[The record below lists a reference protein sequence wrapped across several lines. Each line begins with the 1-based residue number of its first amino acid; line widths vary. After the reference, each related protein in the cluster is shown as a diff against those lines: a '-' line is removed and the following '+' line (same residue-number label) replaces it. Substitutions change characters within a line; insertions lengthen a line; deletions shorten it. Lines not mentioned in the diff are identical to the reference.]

1 MAESFGHPLSTSTVS
16 PKPEINVQAQP
27 ASAIALKPSP
37 VIPTQTPQHLHFVNI
52 PLQPSTNT
60 NVNILQQLNLPPLPA
75 LPATTPIT
83 TAMATPSAPAVPTA
97 PTPVLPAVVPPVI
110 PAAFQGVQ
118 PAATPMTRL
127 QQQMQ
132 AKLNPSAPSFTPN
145 PCTNIPPPQPQET
158 SKENTESTNKTN
170 ATATGSVQGS
180 PPTTMVSSQIE
191 QLKQKVQESLNKIQ
205 FLALQLNTL
214 QMLNQ
219 HSQTLQTVQQ
229 YQTVYQQYQI
239 ELANTVLL
247 NQYITNLNQMASLQK
262 LQTEQQPQPQPTTNT
277 STATATKAKSP
288 SPPPAAAVN
297 KLETIEEGEEEEM
310 EDGDDIAAPAPVSNG
325 DQDQTQGPDEEDE
338 GNEEMKEEQLETY
351 ASSAVGEAVDM
362 LETAGGNFLKFPSSL
377 YEAAETDTTGTV
389 EIGERAVNL
398 NKSPSDLAKIKKQ
411 IRGIL
416 NKITPENFDKLSQT
430 ISSILKLA
438 DIADQ
443 HDKENREPLSGEQLR
458 AAQKAQFKALI
469 RLILKCI
476 LEKAIIEP
484 IFSNQYARLCY
495 SLYLYAES
503 NEMKKKVFRL
513 QLISL
518 CHNVFNRAR
527 NSAESARFIGIIT
540 MIGELFTYGL
550 ISWRVINAGIFEEL
564 LPPSQALDIEAVC
577 KLLKTSGHE
586 FDKHH
591 YQEINQVIE
600 SLSNH
605 AQNFDFRTQCFVKE
619 ISEMRKNDWKQRKDI
634 KPESPKPLS
643 QIHREFHQEKTAE
656 KLDIEAVCKLL
667 KTSGHEFDKH
677 HYQEINQV
685 IESLSNHA
693 QNFDFR
699 TQCFVKEISE
709 MRKND
714 WKQRKDIKPESPKPL
729 SQIHREFHQEK
740 TARKV
745 VPTPVHSSYR
755 SVPRNQTES
764 NSSFTRP
771 QRYIN
776 NNHVSHYQRA
786 TSPSPSSSYH
796 GGARN
801 NYNGGNRWRN
811 GYNSR
816 YQHNN
821 GNSYGGQYNRFNNNA
836 YPQRKRAKSL
846 RPTVEFVKDVTLPD
860 RSHYPGNKMLTKTW
874 AMRNSG
880 ELPWGDDVELVYFKG
895 DESLSMQ
902 SRYPVMNAQPG
913 QEVQLSA
920 NIRTP
925 RTPGR
930 YCTYFRLQKN
940 GKFFGPRVWVDIIVS
955 DPAASS
961 QPDGHSEITKQCAV
975 SSQRN
980 DNNHQQAGVGVR
992 CQ

>member
-1 MAESFGHPLSTSTVS
+1 
-16 PKPEINVQAQP
+16 
-27 ASAIALKPSP
+27 
-37 VIPTQTPQHLHFVNI
+37 
-52 PLQPSTNT
+52 
-60 NVNILQQLNLPPLPA
+60 
-75 LPATTPIT
+75 
-83 TAMATPSAPAVPTA
+83 
-97 PTPVLPAVVPPVI
+97 
-110 PAAFQGVQ
+110 
-118 PAATPMTRL
+118 
-127 QQQMQ
+127 
-132 AKLNPSAPSFTPN
+132 
-145 PCTNIPPPQPQET
+145 
-158 SKENTESTNKTN
+158 
-170 ATATGSVQGS
+170 
-180 PPTTMVSSQIE
+180 MVSSQIE

-643 QIHREFHQEKTAE
+643 QIHREFHQEKTA
-656 KLDIEAVCKLL
+656 
-667 KTSGHEFDKH
+667 
-677 HYQEINQV
+677 
-685 IESLSNHA
+685 
-693 QNFDFR
+693 
-699 TQCFVKEISE
+699 
-709 MRKND
+709 
-714 WKQRKDIKPESPKPL
+714 
-729 SQIHREFHQEK
+729 
-740 TARKV
+740 RKV
-745 VPTPVHSSYR
+745 VPTPVHSSHR

-776 NNHVSHYQRA
+776 NNHVSNYQRA